1 MITKREHYLLENYL
15 REEQQMIGDME
26 KELRKT
32 GNGRLYMRKK
42 GKRSYYME
50 CKDGKQKGITGD
62 VPRIYQLARKEY
74 LTEVLP
80 DKIKN
85 YDLIKSSLDN
95 MYSCE
100 MHCSRKITRKYDELD
115 PCRICWDENKYRW
128 SVENYRT
135 NPMNPESL
143 KYITTNGV
151 KMRSKSE
158 RTIGNK
164 LEEHGVLYRYE
175 AAFEAG
181 GITYYPD
188 FTIRRRRGD
197 ILLWEHFGLMHNRD
211 YYFNAVKKID
221 RYRSAGFVQHSNLI
235 CTWEE
240 DIMDMESIDDIIYR
254 FILS

>member
-1 MITKREHYLLENYL
+1 MTNNRENYL
-15 REEQQMIGDME
+15 LNSYLKEELQSIRDIESELE
-26 KELRKT
+26 KID
-32 GNGRLYMRKK
+32 GGRLYMRKK
-42 GKRSYYME
+42 GKRSFYIE
-50 CKDGKQKGITGD
+50 CKDGRQKGITCD
-62 VPRIYQLARKEY
+62 VHRVYQLARKEY
-74 LTEVLP
+74 LTEVLSG
-80 DKIKN
+80 KRKN
-85 YDLIKSSLDN
+85 YDLIKAALDN
-95 MYSCE
+95 MISCRE
-100 MHCSRKITRKYDELD
+100 HSRQKIARKYNELD
-115 PCRICWDENKYRW
+115 PCRICWEEDKYSW
-128 SVENYRT
+128 AAENYST
-135 NPMNPESL
+135 NPLNQESL

-164 LEEHGVLYRYE
+164 LEEYGVLYRYE

-221 RYRSAGFVQHSNLI
+221 RYRNAGFVQHSNLI

-240 DIMDMESIDDIIYR
+240 DIMDMESIDEVIYR